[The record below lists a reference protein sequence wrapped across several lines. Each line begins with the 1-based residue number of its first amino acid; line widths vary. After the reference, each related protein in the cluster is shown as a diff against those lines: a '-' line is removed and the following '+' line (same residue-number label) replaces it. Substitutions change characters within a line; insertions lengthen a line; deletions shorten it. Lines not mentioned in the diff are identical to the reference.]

1 MKRFKS
7 IYAEAAKL
15 DDISVGV
22 KKKLPAGVKGD
33 DNLKGYAYNEKTK
46 FKFKGKKTAKH
57 IKNNAFL
64 ESAEEI
70 TEKNDKLVKALE
82 AEIKKY
88 GPKDIDTPTYK
99 DAIAL
104 VKKGD
109 HKGLK
114 KLIYTSDTEP
124 SEFMAY
130 ALSAT
135 DPAAFKKMYPRAKA
149 GDYLRSIVIQHGES
163 VDEIGTLKSMME
175 DIDMDEALS
184 PAMKKKRLAMIRKAV
199 EKINRQ
205 NAEKAKKDALK
216 MMKDSGMFDENLEE
230 DNASAIEKLRD
241 QKARLKDMRKT
252 ATVKDRIDSNI
263 ASIDRQ
269 IKALQNVSE
278 NQYVGGYRDSSRD
291 GMGPKA
297 KVNAPKLTRIEQLKK
312 QLEFAYKQR
321 EVHDEAQR
329 KYMEKAKE
337 IRDRNPKDLGGIH
350 GNEARA
356 DAQEEMA
363 QKQSMKIQ
371 DIKDDIAA
379 LRDQMK

>member
-7 IYAEAAKL
+7 IYAEATKL

-57 IKNNAFL
+57 IKNNEFL
-64 ESAEEI
+64 EGAEEI

-130 ALSAT
+130 AVAAT

-216 MMKDSGMFDENLEE
+216 MMKDSGMFDEN
-230 DNASAIEKLRD
+230 
-241 QKARLKDMRKT
+241 
-252 ATVKDRIDSNI
+252 
-263 ASIDRQ
+263 
-269 IKALQNVSE
+269 
-278 NQYVGGYRDSSRD
+278 
-291 GMGPKA
+291 
-297 KVNAPKLTRIEQLKK
+297 
-312 QLEFAYKQR
+312 
-321 EVHDEAQR
+321 
-329 KYMEKAKE
+329 
-337 IRDRNPKDLGGIH
+337 
-350 GNEARA
+350 
-356 DAQEEMA
+356 
-363 QKQSMKIQ
+363 
-371 DIKDDIAA
+371 
-379 LRDQMK
+379 